1 MTVVN
6 LRRWFRDP
14 LFLLAVAAGLIA
26 FVVQSGELGSADTT
40 HRLQTAHAW
49 WTGEPEVFPNEFPEF
64 GVHGRGGKL
73 QSWYSIGQSLILLPP
88 DVVGAYIARLP
99 IFAEY
104 DDTDPS
110 VRDIIVSYSI
120 NILVTVLTALVC
132 FRFLRQLNF
141 GVTQSVVGVL
151 ALLLATTHLH
161 YTQNMME
168 NNYIFL
174 LTHHR
179 LLLSVRVA
187 AHRQPA
193 GAADWLGGVR
203 PQSAD
208 PSPDGPGS
216 IGGSALPAACAV
228 VRRHPRP
235 ALWDRCRT
243 YIATALPVYLF
254 FGLLDRLYQVY
265 RFGFASIFV
274 TYITIIGR
282 ETRMRNPSLPPNYPF
297 ETPWHVGFFGALFTP
312 EKSIFLFDP
321 LLVLMILLCIVAWK
335 RFSPAVKAYAVMSWP
350 LLLAYLSFYA
360 RYTVWSGDFAW
371 GDRYV
376 STAVEFAALLA
387 VPLLLRHRE
396 QVGRA
401 VWTVGLAL
409 LAISTVIQVA
419 SLAFWLPLEIYQ
431 METLGHPTFVIAL
444 AHEEHPRLRV
454 GKDGRLGSEQPRH
467 DRRPMGLRPHHHLEF
482 SAVRFAPGGRG
493 AGVGGE
499 SYLRGVG
506 NCARRVG
513 GYPVAYPRSPSPACL
528 TGDFACI
535 LEQLPALQRN
545 RHIAIVP
552 DEVVELQHGKIGAL
566 HAPGIGE
573 KLRDLELADL
583 VRDPLPRVL
592 ENMAA
597 SSSAVARSM
606 GTVRAR

>member
-14 LFLLAVAAGLIA
+14 LFLLALAAGLIA

-49 WTGEPEVFPNEFPEF
+49 WTGQPEAFPNEFPEF
-64 GVHGRGGKL
+64 GVHRRGGKI
-73 QSWYSIGQSLILLPP
+73 QSWYSMGQSLILLPP

-110 VRDIIVSYSI
+110 VRDIIVSYTI
-120 NILVTVLTALVC
+120 NILLTVLTSLVC

-141 GVTQSVVGVL
+141 SVTQSVLGVL
-151 ALLLATTHLH
+151 AFLVASTHLH

-174 LTHHR
+174 LSLTGFCFQYEWLR
-179 LLLSVRVA
+179 TGSRRALLIGSATFGLNLLTRLPTGLDLLAGALFLLLVL
-187 AHRQPA
+187 
-193 GAADWLGGVR
+193 WFEGVQGR
-203 PQSAD
+203 
-208 PSPDGPGS
+208 
-216 IGGSALPAACAV
+216 
-228 VRRHPRP
+228 
-235 ALWDRCRT
+235 ALWKRCKA
-243 YIATALPVYLF
+243 YIAIALPVYLF

-265 RFGFASIFV
+265 RFGFGAVFV

-321 LLVLMILLCIVAWK
+321 LILLMILLCFVAWK
-335 RFSPAVKAYAVMSWP
+335 RFSPDVKAYAIMSVP
-350 LLLAYLSFYA
+350 LLLAYMSFYA

-376 STAVEFAALLA
+376 STTVELASLLA
-387 VPLLLRHRE
+387 VPLLMRHRD

-401 VWTVGLAL
+401 VWTIGLAL
-409 LAISTVIQVA
+409 LAISTVIQIM

-444 AHEEHPRLRV
+444 RMKNIVAFAL
-454 GKDGRLGSEQPRH
+454 GKMDAW
-467 DRRPMGLRPHHHLEF
+467 GLNNHAMTEDPWDYVHITTWNFLPF
-482 SAVRFAPGGRG
+482 
-493 AGVGGE
+493 
-499 SYLRGVG
+499 LL
-506 NCARRVG
+506 RRVG
-513 GYPVAYPRSPSPACL
+513 VAPAWVVHL
-528 TGDFACI
+528 AFVVWGA
-535 LEQLPALQRN
+535 ALAALAATLWRLREVLIVRRN
-545 RHIAIVP
+545 ER
-552 DEVVELQHGKIGAL
+552 
-566 HAPGIGE
+566 
-573 KLRDLELADL
+573 
-583 VRDPLPRVL
+583 
-592 ENMAA
+592 
-597 SSSAVARSM
+597 
-606 GTVRAR
+606 